1 MTPGLQQWNYRCS
14 IASVSLLTA
23 ITSRPLIADRG
34 LLADGIITNYPN
46 INLECVELNQEC
58 KNVLKEK
65 GYNVVGSDFFLF
77 NPKYQYDFVI
87 GAPNFRDNID
97 CKHVM
102 KMYDLVKQGGTV
114 SSIMSPYWMTG
125 NSELQIEFR
134 QWLNGKK
141 YSIDMLP
148 DNTFMENGM
157 TVPTIIT
164 GWAFCWREGMDLL
177 LPLVH
182 GFLSTR
188 AINLTLT

>member
-1 MTPGLQQWNYRCS
+1 MKTIRETSHQVIQGL
-14 IASVSLLTA
+14 LKGLT
-23 ITSRPLIADRG
+23 INDGDRILEPSAGYG
-34 LLADGIITNYPN
+34 LLADGIISNYPN
-46 INLECVELNQEC
+46 IKLECVELNQDC

-77 NPKYQYDFVI
+77 NPQYQYDFVI

-102 KMYDLVKQGGTV
+102 HMYDLVKQGGTV

-125 NSELQIEFR
+125 NSDLQINFR

-157 TVPTIIT
+157 TVPTIIIKIEKNET
-164 GWAFCWREGMDLL
+164 
-177 LPLVH
+177 V
-182 GFLSTR
+182 
-188 AINLTLT
+188 

>member
-1 MTPGLQQWNYRCS
+1 MKTIRETSKQVIDGL
-14 IASVSLLTA
+14 LKGLA
-23 ITSRPLIADRG
+23 IKDGDRILEPSAGYG
-34 LLADGIITNYPN
+34 LLADGIRLNYPN
-46 INLECVELNQEC
+46 ANLECVELNQAC

-65 GYNVVGSDFFLF
+65 GFNVVGSDFFLF
-77 NPKYQYDFVI
+77 KPDYQYDFVI

-102 KMYDLVKQGGTV
+102 KMYDLVKEGGVV

-148 DNTFMENGM
+148 DNTFMEDGM
-157 TVPTIIT
+157 TVPTIIIKIYKDET
-164 GWAFCWREGMDLL
+164 
-177 LPLVH
+177 V
-182 GFLSTR
+182 
-188 AINLTLT
+188 